1 MLEYKII
8 YILLITLSSLLLC
21 PAGGTISNKEQPLVK
36 YYRFLWKH
44 IQFTVSYHSYI
55 KIFVRYPGHI
65 SGLSNV
71 LNDIR
76 CPCYHYLQV
85 SVLPDSCL
93 GSNRPSSVQNQ
104 KYYGYTA
111 VSIIR
116 DLTKSRFQL
125 LTMIGLWSTLFHLL
139 FLRLS

>member
-1 MLEYKII
+1 MPLLLSLIIFYIIKVLLEYKFI

-21 PAGGTISNKEQPLVK
+21 PEGDTVSNKAQPLAK

-44 IQFTVSYHSYI
+44 IQLTVSYRSYI

-65 SGLSNV
+65 SGLSDI

-76 CPCYHYLQV
+76 CPCYHHLQV
-85 SVLPDSCL
+85 GVLPDSCL
-93 GSNRPSSVQNQ
+93 GSNRQSSVQNQ

-116 DLTKSRFQL
+116 DLTKIAFSF
-125 LTMIGLWSTLFHLL
+125 
-139 FLRLS
+139 